1 MSLSAHRTCRQEVWG
16 DVAVARLTTL
26 VRPAWCVAGAG
37 WSTLREGHMIDAGLV
52 ARIRQ
57 LYYAEHW
64 KVGTIAA
71 ELGLHAETVK
81 RALTDTP
88 RSAPPPRP
96 SPVDPYQEF
105 IEQTLRKHPR
115 LRATRLFQMIRVRGY
130 SGSVR
135 QLRRRVAIVRPVYKE
150 AFLRLRSFRGEQAQ
164 VDWAHFGRVRVGGT
178 ERKLSGFVM
187 TLSHS
192 RALYLEFFFDQT
204 LASFLRGHVRAF
216 AFFGG
221 VCRTLLYDNLR
232 SAVLERHGE
241 GVHFHPRLLELCAHY
256 HCAPRPCAPGRG
268 NEKGRVERAIRYIR
282 DSFFA
287 ARNFTT
293 LDDFNAQAWRW
304 RDEVA
309 HTRPWPDDPKITV
322 ADAFEQERPYLVELA
337 RHPFDTDEVIP
348 VRSRQTIYVSFD
360 GNQYSI
366 PRAGVGRPLTLIAS
380 DRLVRILDGEKEL
393 VHHRRSYER
402 RRRIE
407 VEAHILELL
416 AEKRR
421 ARGSVASQRLLTAAP
436 ESEAFLEAAFA
447 RGESAAAQTG
457 RLLELLDRYG
467 AQELCAAITE
477 ALKSKT
483 ERASSV
489 AYLLERRR
497 RASKAR
503 LLPPVDLTR
512 RPDLAEFHVQP
523 HSAETYD
530 ELSSQS
536 DEPESD

>member
-1 MSLSAHRTCRQEVWG
+1 M
-16 DVAVARLTTL
+16 
-26 VRPAWCVAGAG
+26 
-37 WSTLREGHMIDAGLV
+37 
-52 ARIRQ
+52 
-57 LYYAEHW
+57 
-64 KVGTIAA
+64 
-71 ELGLHAETVK
+71 
-81 RALTDTP
+81 
-88 RSAPPPRP
+88 
-96 SPVDPYQEF
+96 
-105 IEQTLRKHPR
+105 
-115 LRATRLFQMIRVRGY
+115 
-130 SGSVR
+130 
-135 QLRRRVAIVRPVYKE
+135 
-150 AFLRLRSFRGEQAQ
+150 
-164 VDWAHFGRVRVGGT
+164 
-178 ERKLSGFVM
+178 
-187 TLSHS
+187 
-192 RALYLEFFFDQT
+192 
-204 LASFLRGHVRAF
+204 
-216 AFFGG
+216 
-221 VCRTLLYDNLR
+221 
-232 SAVLERHGE
+232 
-241 GVHFHPRLLELCAHY
+241 
-256 HCAPRPCAPGRG
+256 
-268 NEKGRVERAIRYIR
+268 
-282 DSFFA
+282 
-287 ARNFTT
+287 TT

-309 HTRPWPDDPKITV
+309 HTRPCPDDPKITV
-322 ADAFEQERPYLVELA
+322 ADAFEQERSYLVELA
-337 RHPFDTDEVIP
+337 RHPFDTDEFIP

-380 DRLVRILDGEKEL
+380 DRLVRILDGEHEIAR
-393 VHHRRSYER
+393 HRRSYER

-421 ARGSVASQRLLTAAP
+421 ARGSVASQRLLAAVP

-467 AQELCAAITE
+467 AKELRAAITE
-477 ALKSKT
+477 ALEHRT

>member
-1 MSLSAHRTCRQEVWG
+1 M
-16 DVAVARLTTL
+16 
-26 VRPAWCVAGAG
+26 
-37 WSTLREGHMIDAGLV
+37 
-52 ARIRQ
+52 
-57 LYYAEHW
+57 
-64 KVGTIAA
+64 
-71 ELGLHAETVK
+71 
-81 RALTDTP
+81 
-88 RSAPPPRP
+88 P
-96 SPVDPYQEF
+96 S
-105 IEQTLRKHPR
+105 
-115 LRATRLFQMIRVRGY
+115 
-130 SGSVR
+130 
-135 QLRRRVAIVRPVYKE
+135 
-150 AFLRLRSFRGEQAQ
+150 
-164 VDWAHFGRVRVGGT
+164 
-178 ERKLSGFVM
+178 
-187 TLSHS
+187 
-192 RALYLEFFFDQT
+192 
-204 LASFLRGHVRAF
+204 
-216 AFFGG
+216 GG

-477 ALKSKT
+477 ALKSG
-483 ERASSV
+483 SS
-489 AYLLERRR
+489 
-497 RASKAR
+497 
-503 LLPPVDLTR
+503 
-512 RPDLAEFHVQP
+512 
-523 HSAETYD
+523 
-530 ELSSQS
+530 
-536 DEPESD
+536 

>member
-1 MSLSAHRTCRQEVWG
+1 
-16 DVAVARLTTL
+16 
-26 VRPAWCVAGAG
+26 
-37 WSTLREGHMIDAGLV
+37 MIDAGLV

-64 KVGTIAA
+64 KLGTIAA

-380 DRLVRILDGEKEL
+380 SVSSMVRRNSSTTD
-393 VHHRRSYER
+393 
-402 RRRIE
+402 
-407 VEAHILELL
+407 
-416 AEKRR
+416 
-421 ARGSVASQRLLTAAP
+421 AAT
-436 ESEAFLEAAFA
+436 SAG
-447 RGESAAAQTG
+447 GESRS
-457 RLLELLDRYG
+457 RL
-467 AQELCAAITE
+467 T
-477 ALKSKT
+477 
-483 ERASSV
+483 SSSCSPRSV
-489 AYLLERRR
+489 VPAVR
-497 RASKAR
+497 S
-503 LLPPVDLTR
+503 
-512 RPDLAEFHVQP
+512 P
-523 HSAETYD
+523 HSACSPRLLRARPSSKP
-530 ELSSQS
+530 LS
-536 DEPESD
+536 PEANPPPLKPDGCWNCSIAMAPRSCALP